1 MTYIEPDPRIVQKIA
16 LEALRVATAQRRDVA
31 VGAAIYDRFDRP
43 MLSQDS
49 FRAWHDAA
57 CAEYDRLAAALPKLD
72 ERQDKPC
79 PCGCP
84 VVEDMCSCPTPC
96 PCEPDCGFCMVP
108 NPMRQ
113 PDPAH
118 VAREQQAEHDDDVQA
133 LSETIVRLK
142 AWLAGRQAN
151 VHSEISTTSVIA
163 EPRDRSTAAWA
174 IAESDVAAVV
184 AALEA
189 RTTTAGE

>member
-84 VVEDMCSCPTPC
+84 VVADMCSCPTPC

-108 NPMRQ
+108 NPLRQ

-118 VAREQQAEHDDDVQA
+118 VAREQQAEHDDDVRAVRA
-133 LSETIVRLK
+133 LLAADSEDATPAEYVAARTALR
-142 AWLAGRQAN
+142 ARFADR
-151 VHSEISTTSVIA
+151 IA
-163 EPRDRSTAAWA
+163 ELNARD
-174 IAESDVAAVV
+174 AE
-184 AALEA
+184 
-189 RTTTAGE
+189 GGQ